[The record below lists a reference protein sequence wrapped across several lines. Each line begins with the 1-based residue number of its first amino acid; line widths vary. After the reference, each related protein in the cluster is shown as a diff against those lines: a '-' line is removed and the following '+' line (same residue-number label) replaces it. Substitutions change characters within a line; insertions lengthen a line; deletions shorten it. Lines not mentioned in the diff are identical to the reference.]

1 MTQDPGTVKAKFEG
15 ANPIFRVDN
24 ISVSLDYYIRVLGFK
39 IDWETPFFAS
49 VSRDRYHL
57 FLSEG
62 DQGHPGSWVWVGVTD
77 LEALFAEYTAAGA
90 KIRHPPTNYPWAYEM
105 QVEDPDQN
113 ILRLGSENKEG
124 EAIGEWFDMYGRRW
138 HLVEKRWRRAD

>member
-15 ANPIFRVDN
+15 VNPIFRVD
-24 ISVSLDYYIRVLGFK
+24 SLSASLDYYVRVLGFR
-39 IDWETPFFAS
+39 IDWEAPFFAC
-49 VSRDRYHL
+49 VSRDRCHL

-62 DQGHPGSWVWVGVTD
+62 DQGHTGSWVWAGVTD

-113 ILRLGSENKEG
+113 ILRLGSENKES

-138 HLVEKRWRRAD
+138 HFVEKKWRRAD